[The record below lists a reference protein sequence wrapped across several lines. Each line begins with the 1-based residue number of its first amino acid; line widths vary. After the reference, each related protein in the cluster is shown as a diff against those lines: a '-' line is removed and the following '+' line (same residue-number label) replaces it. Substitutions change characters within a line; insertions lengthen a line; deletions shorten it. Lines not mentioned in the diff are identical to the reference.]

1 MLEYMGT
8 IILLLFITFKTLW
21 SSFKFLVLRDIF
33 DNRFRI
39 LYGYFSTT

>member
-1 MLEYMGT
+1 MLEHNGT